1 MALFD
6 TDVLIDHLRGNPGAR
21 QLLLSFQEEVNYCS
35 VITTGEI
42 LFGMREEEKE
52 RTMALLNSLNEL
64 AVDKDIVRLAHD
76 IKEKAKG
83 HQLELYD
90 CIIAATALTF
100 DQVLV
105 TRNAKHYPDERLK
118 LLVPDYSLEG
128 TKEVEDVEE
137 EQSGDD

>member
-6 TDVLIDHLRGNPGAR
+6 TDVMIDHLRGNQGAY
-21 QLLLSFQEEVNYCS
+21 QLLLSYHEETNYCS

-52 RTMALLNSLNEL
+52 RTMVLLNSLNEL
-64 AVDKDIVRLAHD
+64 SVDKNIIRLAHN

-83 HQLELYD
+83 YRLELYD

-105 TRNAKHYPDERLK
+105 TRNAKHYPDKRLK
-118 LLVPDYSLEG
+118 LFVPDY
-128 TKEVEDVEE
+128 
-137 EQSGDD
+137 Q